1 MISTRRTTST
11 GCDRRVGNNTENH
24 SLYHRPPR
32 IIAMVSL
39 LTLGTALAFPS
50 GELRHGH
57 SLREEPTKFYA
68 NSAPIVKQIS
78 TRTRSRTCL
87 QYRDILNRDGHGSS
101 RRAVEDSGADSEQ
114 AVVDDYLKF
123 LDKRYH
129 RLHDEEPEE
138 VDFPVWKW
146 LMKNDATAK
155 KKEESVVVPKAQKED
170 ALYALGVAG
179 LASERLLQKHKV
191 ESTALRDEKKASKS
205 IDSETSVVP
214 SAAAFSMVSIIIRRL
229 SPPLRY
235 LGLQRQMLI
244 SYGPRALLRSV
255 LVPLKRLLRVTP
267 QVPTKFAK
275 TLLELGGGKRNVM
288 LSVSLMVALIS
299 LAQLV
304 FPEGFAF
311 QQA

>member
-1 MISTRRTTST
+1 
-11 GCDRRVGNNTENH
+11 
-24 SLYHRPPR
+24 
-32 IIAMVSL
+32 
-39 LTLGTALAFPS
+39 
-50 GELRHGH
+50 
-57 SLREEPTKFYA
+57 
-68 NSAPIVKQIS
+68 
-78 TRTRSRTCL
+78 
-87 QYRDILNRDGHGSS
+87 
-101 RRAVEDSGADSEQ
+101 
-114 AVVDDYLKF
+114 
-123 LDKRYH
+123 
-129 RLHDEEPEE
+129 
-138 VDFPVWKW
+138 
-146 LMKNDATAK
+146 
-155 KKEESVVVPKAQKED
+155 VPKAQKED

-179 LASERLLQKHKV
+179 LASERLLQQHKV

-214 SAAAFSMVSIIIRRL
+214 SAAVFSMVSIIIRRL

-267 QVPTKFAK
+267 QVPTKLTK
-275 TLLELGGGKRNVM
+275 TLLEVGGGKRNVM

-299 LAQLV
+299 FAQLV